1 MSSDIFEK
9 QHILTLDGGPVCV
22 YESGNDNMPPVLLL
36 HGAMYDESRF
46 IWHHLA
52 PVLSESRH
60 VFAVDFPRHGK
71 SRPWAGLIDQ
81 NRLVSILH
89 DVIESFKLP
98 PLPLIG
104 LSMGGSVAIGYTLK
118 YPDMVTGAV
127 FMGPGG
133 LGDKVV
139 NQFLSWMFV
148 KTPGA
153 LRLTANAYGKYTPE
167 KLRKS
172 LKKILYAVEDSPDL
186 DDLTKI
192 LCEEAQQK
200 KQYKELA
207 MDDWQIA
214 GLSPFHL
221 KINLL
226 PDLGRIS
233 CPVLWLRGKNDP
245 LVGHD
250 VMEEAARLT
259 PKGKLCV
266 VENAGHLLPLEQP
279 REVDRLVLD
288 FLQSNNL

>member
-1 MSSDIFEK
+1 MAADIYEK
-9 QHILTLDGGPVCV
+9 QHMLTLEGGPVCV
-22 YESGNDNMPPVLLL
+22 YESGKDNMPPVVLL

-46 IWHHLA
+46 IWYHIA
-52 PVLSESRH
+52 PALSESRH
-60 VFAVDFPRHGK
+60 VFALDFPRHGR

-81 NRLVSILH
+81 NRLVSVLH
-89 DVIESFKLP
+89 EVIENFKLP

-118 YPDMVTGAV
+118 HPDMVTGGV
-127 FMGPGG
+127 FIDPGG
-133 LGDKVV
+133 LGDKVRS
-139 NQFLSWMFV
+139 QFLSWLFI

-153 LRLTANAYGKYTPE
+153 LRLTASAYGKYSPE
-167 KLRKS
+167 KLGKS
-172 LKKILYAVEDSPDL
+172 LKKMLYAGEVSPDL
-186 DDLTKI
+186 DELTAI
-192 LCEEAQQK
+192 LYEEAQQK
-200 KQYKELA
+200 KKYKELA

-214 GLSPFHL
+214 GISPFHL

-226 PDLGRIS
+226 PELNRIS

-245 LVGHD
+245 LVVQS
-250 VMEEAARLT
+250 VMEEAASLT

-279 REVDRLVLD
+279 GEVSRLVLD